1 MRCEASSTPDSN
13 SAALSIGRVKFF
25 DQARAFGFIE
35 PAGGGELFVH
45 GSQVH
50 GGVLAAEDRVEF
62 VIGSNRK
69 NGKPE
74 AQRVR
79 VLR

>member
-1 MRCEASSTPDSN
+1 MAPLIDTAKPSS
-13 SAALSIGRVKFF
+13 GRVKFF

-35 PAGGGELFVH
+35 PAGGGEVFVH

-50 GGVLAAEDRVEF
+50 GGVLAADDRVEF
-62 VIGSNRK
+62 VIGTNHK

-74 AQRVR
+74 AKRVR